1 MVMAYGAKRQK
12 KAFFCR
18 VYILPKNIRFHIPSP
33 DYAFMGPEICV
44 LATWYSARIATSITS
59 AKLNNGILALYGCK
73 SPFVF
78 ISSFFSVKVF
88 FSTAGFNGGL
98 GPPSEPNV
106 KDVRNIFGRT
116 QGVTNPVSDN
126 MRSKT

>member
-1 MVMAYGAKRQK
+1 MLMAYGAKRQK
-12 KAFFCR
+12 KAFFA
-18 VYILPKNIRFHIPSP
+18 VFILPKNIRFHIPSP

-88 FSTAGFNGGL
+88 FSTAGLNGGL

-106 KDVRNIFGRT
+106 KDVRNIFDRT
-116 QGVTNPVSDN
+116 QGVKNPVSDN
-126 MRSKT
+126 MRNKT

>member
-1 MVMAYGAKRQK
+1 MLMAYGAKRQK
-12 KAFFCR
+12 RRFFA
-18 VYILPKNIRFHIPSP
+18 VLLLPKDIRFLIPSP